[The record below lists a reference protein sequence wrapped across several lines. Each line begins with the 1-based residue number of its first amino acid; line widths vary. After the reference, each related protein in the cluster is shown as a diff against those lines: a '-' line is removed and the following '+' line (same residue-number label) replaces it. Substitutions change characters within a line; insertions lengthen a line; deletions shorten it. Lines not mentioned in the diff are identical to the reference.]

1 MERSSHGH
9 RHGQSGRGF
18 RLTACCLLP
27 HVFSVSLCLCGQFDF
42 GMPAKQRELD
52 LTEFPSGTVTE
63 YTTLVCLACIFDIFT
78 KQLNLAPRTA
88 FSEIKRHTPTIAELT
103 SRAAMRP
110 YFDSEEKHPHCP
122 YCGSA
127 KRWLARFDTYCI
139 EGGKTTDAARR
150 ALLRKLPKA
159 EDQFVLQEKKSD
171 SGAVFFEWLDTLGRS
186 LDLNDEAWLIE
197 ASRMYLERREPKT
210 NWDEVFDE
218 LRAVRRSSRLSEG
231 WERDGARL
239 FLAPGIYSEAL
250 LIQYLVSRSHAHG
263 GLTLEGR
270 LTLVELVR
278 RLRYSGYLEQLGIT
292 ERDPGEVFEKMVNHL
307 AATHE
312 WSSARVSRS
321 VSTGSGSDRVIAGSK
336 KSTKKTAKKAS
347 KTRKKKLTP
356 PEPEVISTE
365 PVKLHYLIDRRDF
378 LEKAKSVY
386 ASYAG

>member
-1 MERSSHGH
+1 
-9 RHGQSGRGF
+9 
-18 RLTACCLLP
+18 
-27 HVFSVSLCLCGQFDF
+27 
-42 GMPAKQRELD
+42 MPKAKQRELD
-52 LTEFPSGTVTE
+52 LTEFPPGTVTE

-103 SRAAMRP
+103 SRGAMRP
-110 YFDSEEKHPHCP
+110 YFDSDEKHPHCP

-139 EGGKTTDAARR
+139 EGGKTTDAPRR
-150 ALLRKLPKA
+150 ALLRKLPQA
-159 EDQFVLQEKKSD
+159 EDQFVVSEKKSD

-186 LDLNDEAWLIE
+186 LDLNDEAWLID

-239 FLAPGIYSEAL
+239 FLAPSLYSEAL

-263 GLTLEGR
+263 GSTLEGR
-270 LTLVELVR
+270 LTLMELVR

-292 ERDPGEVFEKMVNHL
+292 EHDPGEVFEKVVNHL

-312 WSSARVSRS
+312 WSSIAAKKK
-321 VSTGSGSDRVIAGSK
+321 VSTGSGSDRVSATSK
-336 KSTKKTAKKAS
+336 KSKTKKTAGKKS
-347 KTRKKKLTP
+347 TRKSSKKKSAP
-356 PEPEVISTE
+356 PEPELIATE

-378 LEKAKSVY
+378 LEKVKSVY

>member
-1 MERSSHGH
+1 MAER
-9 RHGQSGRGF
+9 
-18 RLTACCLLP
+18 
-27 HVFSVSLCLCGQFDF
+27 
-42 GMPAKQRELD
+42 KNRELD

-78 KQLNLAPRTA
+78 KQLGLAPRTA

-159 EDQFVLQEKKSD
+159 EDQFVVQEKKSD

-186 LDLNDEAWLIE
+186 LDLNDEAWLID

-210 NWDEVFDE
+210 NWDEVFDG
-218 LRAVRRSSRLSEG
+218 LRAVRRSSRLTEG
-231 WERDGARL
+231 WERDGTRL
-239 FLAPGIYSEAL
+239 FLAPNLYSEAL
-250 LIQYLVSRSHAHG
+250 LIQYLVSRSHTHG

-270 LTLVELVR
+270 LTLMELIR
-278 RLRYSGYLEQLGIT
+278 RLRYSGYLEQLGIS
-292 ERDPGEVFEKMVNHL
+292 ERDPGEVFEKLINHL

-312 WSSARVSRS
+312 WSSHRTAGSSQRVS
-321 VSTGSGSDRVIAGSK
+321 ASK
-336 KSTKKTAKKAS
+336 KEKAKKA
-347 KTRKKKLTP
+347 TKKKSAKKTSKKKPAP
-356 PEPEVISTE
+356 PEPEVSATE

-378 LEKAKSVY
+378 LEKVKSVY